1 MPGPEP
7 NAVWIEEGWDGRL
20 TATYEVFLITNR
32 SARKKRA
39 LAMLRNVARGGW
51 LCPWCSEPVPHFRRT
66 DARFCGESCRK
77 KAARWRRHGTGRL

>member
-1 MPGPEP
+1 MPAPDP

-32 SARKKRA
+32 AARKARA
-39 LAMLRNVARGGW
+39 VAMLRNVQRGGW
-51 LCPWCSEPVPHFRRT
+51 LCCWCSEPVPHFRRT

-77 KAARWRRHGTGRL
+77 KAARSRRHGTGRL